1 MVNGGVNLGIDIGG
15 TFTDFIAYDRETRA
29 LRAWKCLSRA
39 GDPTAAILEG
49 LTLGGVPR
57 DTLRAIRLGT
67 TVATNAL
74 LEGKGAVVGYIT
86 TAGFRDIPFIGRGD
100 RPDHYDL
107 TWVKPKPF
115 VKRRH
120 SYEVPE
126 RIGARGDLIRELDE
140 DAVRELARHIRAEGE
155 IEAVALM
162 FMHSYVDPRHERRAR
177 AILAEELPDIP
188 LSISYDVLPKWKEYL
203 RASTTICDAFVK
215 PVVRSNLGSLQQRLR
230 EAGVAAPIVVMRS
243 NGGEMTLDAAA
254 EMPIQL
260 AVSGPTGG
268 VIAAKSIG
276 SLLGIHNILTL
287 DMGGTSADIST
298 IVEGQVRFTTDFQI
312 EFGRPIAIPM
322 IDIRTIGAGGGSLA
336 RVDAGGML
344 IVGPESAGAMPGPVC
359 YGRGGEQ
366 VTVTDCNLAL
376 GRIAADNFL
385 GGTMRLDED
394 AALLCLDRLASEVRL
409 GREETADA
417 VVRIANNA
425 MVGALHTVLTEQ
437 GLDPR
442 EFTLMTFGGAGP
454 LHICDLLEEASI
466 DHGLVPIFPGQF
478 SAFGFTLANAR
489 VDRHRTAQLVSA
501 GFEVERAEAM
511 MADLE
516 RECRAD
522 LAGQGH
528 RDGVLVER
536 FVEMRYVGQNHELT
550 VPLSSARLEE
560 AEQAALW
567 DAFNQYHHERFG
579 FRLADAIEV
588 INFIVT
594 ASAPTGRI
602 ELPRLAR
609 AEAPAEP
616 LRSRPVWFGGGTHD
630 TPVYRR
636 GALLAGHELAGPAL
650 VEEDASVT
658 VVLPGWMLKV
668 DDWGNLHIT
677 RTKETHDGEA

>member
-1 MVNGGVNLGIDIGG
+1 MVSGTVSLGIDIGG
-15 TFTDFIAYDRETRA
+15 TFTDFIAYDHESCA

-49 LTLGGVPR
+49 LTLGGLPR
-57 DTLRAIRLGT
+57 EALRAVRLGT

-120 SYEVPE
+120 AYEITE
-126 RIGARGDLIRELDE
+126 RIGARGEAIQDLDE
-140 DAVRELARHIRAEGE
+140 DAIRVLARQIHQEGE
-155 IEAVALM
+155 IEALALL
-162 FMHSYVDPRHERRAR
+162 FMHSYVDPRHELRAR
-177 AILAEELPDIP
+177 AILADELPGIP
-188 LSISYDVLPKWKEYL
+188 LSISYDVLPKWKEYT

-215 PVVRSNLGSLQQRLR
+215 PVVRRNLGSLQQRLAD
-230 EAGVAAPIVVMRS
+230 AGVTAPIVVMRS

-254 EMPIQL
+254 AMPIQL

-268 VIAAKSIG
+268 VIAAKRLG
-276 SLLGIHNILTL
+276 SLLDIGNIVTL

-298 IVEGQVRFTTDFQI
+298 IVDGQERFTTDFQI

-344 IVGPESAGAMPGPVC
+344 TVGPESAGAMPGPIC
-359 YGRGGEQ
+359 YGRGGDQ
-366 VTVTDCNLAL
+366 ITVTDCNLVL
-376 GRIAADNFL
+376 GRIAAESFL
-385 GGTMRLDED
+385 GGAMRLDEK
-394 AALLCLDRLASEVRL
+394 AALVCLDRLASEAGL
-409 GREETADA
+409 DREETADA
-417 VVRIANNA
+417 VVRIANNT
-425 MVGALHTVLTEQ
+425 MVGALNTVLTEQ

-454 LHICDLLEEASI
+454 LHICELLEDASI

-489 VDRHRTAQLVSA
+489 VDRHRTAQLLSA
-501 GFEVERAEAM
+501 GFEADRAETM

-528 RDGVLVER
+528 VDGVLVER
-536 FVEMRYVGQNHELT
+536 FVEMRYAGQNHELT
-550 VPLSSARLEE
+550 VPVIAGLSDDD
-560 AEQAALW
+560 QAALW
-567 DAFNQYHHERFG
+567 DAFHHYHDERFG
-579 FRLADAIEV
+579 FRLTDAIEV

-594 ASAPTGRI
+594 ASAPTGQI
-602 ELPRLAR
+602 DLPKIGCAD
-609 AEAPAEP
+609 APAEP
-616 LRSRPVWFGGGTHD
+616 LRSRPVWFAGAAKD
-630 TPVYRR
+630 TPVYQR
-636 GALLAGHELAGPAL
+636 GALQAGHVITGPAL

-658 VVLPGWMLKV
+658 VLLPGWSLKV
-668 DDWGNLHIT
+668 DDWGNLHIN